1 MQTKSCHSLIVSQK
15 NPHRGFDKKAL
26 LTNDVCLSMNKS
38 AFKKKGQKLWSQHAA
53 RPPKYAPKGWWH
65 RSGKNIFPSVKFQ
78 ILPRQHR
85 HHDNPAVTANC
96 TALAFNSITS
106 VGAGAQW
113 QAAHI
118 QNERLSF
125 AEARSDVCAS
135 VCFCNWVRVSVCV
148 RGWSAKGLFIF
159 SGNHYLDKLALM
171 IHRIAVGGY

>member
-1 MQTKSCHSLIVSQK
+1 MI
-15 NPHRGFDKKAL
+15 
-26 LTNDVCLSMNKS
+26 
-38 AFKKKGQKLWSQHAA
+38 AA
-53 RPPKYAPKGWWH
+53 CRATTEICTQGVVTPIWEKH
-65 RSGKNIFPSVKFQ
+65 FSICQ
-78 ILPRQHR
+78 IPPRQHR

-96 TALAFNSITS
+96 TAPAFNSITS

-113 QAAHI
+113 KAAHI